1 MVYTE
6 RVQRGHFAL
15 VLGVIPGTRFVPVLS
30 AQPLKL
36 EGLNLARVGGRQI
49 SECLAKPYGTA
60 GLMRR

>member
-36 EGLNLARVGGRQI
+36 EGLNLARVRGEADLRVSG
-49 SECLAKPYGTA
+49 
-60 GLMRR
+60 